1 MPQNWLFLS
10 NYKNYRESFLKNYSW
25 LFVARLGEHAF
36 ENAEAAGAFA
46 CMIGITKSKI
56 NDKQSFFGVN
66 AANNRGERPI
76 YASEKKELV
85 KTATLKILNQSE
97 QLNNPDF
104 IIGLEAMANSDL
116 LKDHAVSIQGLA
128 TSDDPQFT
136 LFFWELAK
144 ISNGWVQLRGTVE
157 KSTSFGG
164 CERIIHW
171 EEGAGRYYDHAMALK
186 KVGKLGGWKSGTEA
200 RNKKG
205 VIISQMSTI
214 PVSIYWGEFY
224 DHNACVIVPDNENEL
239 TSILAYCFSPSFYE
253 NVRKIDQSLK
263 PSNNT
268 FLKVPFD
275 LEYWQKIADEQ
286 YPDGLPQPY
295 SDDATQWLFHGN
307 PLASDNPLQVAMAR
321 LLGYH
326 WPAES
331 DTEMELADEAREQI
345 AAIQSF
351 NSHTD
356 DDGIM
361 CLPAINGELQAAERC
376 REYLMAVWGEEWS
389 NNTLQK
395 LLQKEG
401 ANKTNLDEW
410 LRDEF
415 MDQHNKLF
423 QNRPFIWQI
432 WDGRKDGFSAL
443 VNYPKLNKE
452 NLSKLIYTYLGDW
465 IRMCEAKVKAGESGA
480 EGLRSAAIK
489 LKEKLEAILQGEA
502 PYDIFVRWKP
512 LDQQPIGWEPD
523 LNDGVRLNIRPFI
536 LADVLR
542 KKPNIKWGVDRG
554 KNPPG
559 TPWGTERDNDMHLS
573 LEEKGNSRK

>member
-1 MPQNWLFLS
+1 MAS
-10 NYKNYRESFLKNYSW
+10 YKGFRLKFLKKTSW
-25 LFVARLGEHAF
+25 GFVSRLG
-36 ENAEAAGAFA
+36 AGAFSQ
-46 CMIGITKSKI
+46 ITGEVVKAILISVNKNTPTSQSEFLAIDTSISKL
-56 NDKQSFFGVN
+56 V
-66 AANNRGERPI
+66 
-76 YASEKKELV
+76 SEKASRLLTDDFKMI
-85 KTATLKILNQSE
+85 K
-97 QLNNPDF
+97 QLDQIDNPD
-104 IIGLEAMANSDL
+104 
-116 LKDHAVSIQGLA
+116 
-128 TSDDPQFT
+128 
-136 LFFWELAK
+136 AK
-144 ISNGWVQLRGTVE
+144 IILEESNDI
-157 KSTSFGG
+157 S
-164 CERIIHW
+164 
-171 EEGAGRYYDHAMALK
+171 EEVDLLK
-186 KVGKLGGWKSGTEA
+186 KVGNSFQGIKTGDDPRFKFCFWECCILENWRLTYGGPFTGCNDGAHYILNWSHSGSDFA
-200 RNKKG
+200 RYQGSKAFNKVG
-205 VIISQMSTI
+205 LYITNVGRIQVSNFISRPFTSEITVFI
-214 PVSIYWGEFY
+214 P
-224 DHNACVIVPDNENEL
+224 NELTHL
-239 TSILAYCFSPSFYE
+239 TSILSFLSSSDYE
-253 NVRKIDQSLK
+253 YELKKIDQNLAISTA
-263 PSNNT
+263 SVGN
-268 FLKVPFD
+268 VPFD
-275 LEYWQKIADEQ
+275 LEYWEQ
-286 YPDGLPQPY
+286 VAKNKYPTGIPQPY
-295 SDDATQWLFHGN
+295 SDDAIQWIYHGN
-307 PLASDNPLQVAMAR
+307 PTLASNPLQVAMSR
-321 LLGYH
+321 LLGYR

-331 DTEMELADEAREQI
+331 DTEMELAEEAREHI
-345 AAIQSF
+345 GAIRQF

-443 VNYPKLNKE
+443 VNYHKLNKE

-480 EGLRSAAIK
+480 EGLRSAALK
-489 LKEKLEAILQGEA
+489 LKEKLEAILKGEA

-573 LEEKGNSRK
+573 LEEK